1 MTERRA
7 TKQNLLFLAL
17 GRRGAIPRLAL
28 QLAAACVGRADLRSS
43 FVVSSGSELIE
54 HFAFLGD
61 QLVAVDTIERSSPT
75 TALRNYFRAERRII
89 DRIAADRPN
98 AVINLCPHVWS
109 PILMARIRK
118 LSVPFVTVVHD
129 AVGHPGDPGALLAP
143 WFRTEVRSA
152 DAIVTL
158 SRSVA
163 STLAGWR
170 GIASE
175 RIVPLFLPDL
185 VHEAPAREAKVSPTG
200 SFRLLHFGRL
210 LKYKGLDLLLDALEV
225 FARSGTRVALTVAG
239 AGGIP
244 ASTRSRLARLEAA
257 VINRWISDAEIGP
270 LFNRHDALVVSH
282 LECSQS
288 GTAAAAFGSGLP
300 VVAVPTGGLAEQVI
314 DGKTGVVASA
324 ATADALAS
332 AIRTIVGDPKL
343 HSAICANLLASKTE
357 RSTKLFLDNLLAI
370 KPWNLSGLSTD
381 AA

>member
-1 MTERRA
+1 VKQGGA

-28 QLAAACVGRADLRSS
+28 QLAAACTGREDLSFT

-54 HFAFLGD
+54 HFAFLGEE
-61 QLVAVDTIERSSPT
+61 LLPVDTIQKSSPT

-89 DRIAADRPN
+89 ERLALDRPD

-118 LSVPFVTVVHD
+118 LRIPFVTVVHD
-129 AVGHPGDPGALLAP
+129 AVGHPGDPGALLTP
-143 WFRTEVRSA
+143 WFRTEARRA
-152 DAIVTL
+152 IAIVTL

-163 STLAGWR
+163 TTLAGYR
-170 GIASE
+170 GIAPE

-185 VHEAPAREAKVSPTG
+185 VHEAPVRVAKASPSG
-200 SFRLLHFGRL
+200 GFRLLHFGRL
-210 LKYKGLDLLLDALEV
+210 LRYKGLDLLLDALEIV
-225 FARSGTRVALTVAG
+225 ARSATKVALTVAG
-239 AGGIP
+239 AGVIS
-244 ASTRSRLARLEAA
+244 ASTRSRLAGLEAT
-257 VINRWISDAEIGP
+257 VVNRWISDAEIGP

-300 VVAVPTGGLAEQVI
+300 VVAVPKGGLAEQVI

-324 ATADALAS
+324 PTADALAA
-332 AIRTIVGDPKL
+332 AIHRIAGDPKL
-343 HSAICANLLASKTE
+343 HAAICANLVASKPN
-357 RSTKLFLDNLLAI
+357 RSTRLFLDTLLAI
-370 KPWNLSGLSTD
+370 KPWDLSGHSTD